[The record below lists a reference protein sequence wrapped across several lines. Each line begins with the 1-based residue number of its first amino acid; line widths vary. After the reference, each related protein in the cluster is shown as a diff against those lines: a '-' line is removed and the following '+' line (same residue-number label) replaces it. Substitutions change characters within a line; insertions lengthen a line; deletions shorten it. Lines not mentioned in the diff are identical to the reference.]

1 MEIIYSVILEK
12 QTAAMLVMTLLALE
26 TVMTGSLVVVVMM
39 LLKVELVMTLFGV
52 DPAMT
57 I

>member
-26 TVMTGSLVVVVMM
+26 TVMTGSLVVAVMM
-39 LLKVELVMTLFGV
+39 LLKVERVMTLFGV
-52 DPAMT
+52 DPVMT